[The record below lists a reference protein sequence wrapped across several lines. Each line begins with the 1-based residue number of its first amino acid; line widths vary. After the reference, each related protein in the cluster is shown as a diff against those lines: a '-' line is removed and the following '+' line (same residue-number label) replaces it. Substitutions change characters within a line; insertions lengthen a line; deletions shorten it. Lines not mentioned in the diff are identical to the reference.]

1 MTRTVGTRPGSVA
14 WIRDPA
20 VWPAV
25 PACVAVAAS
34 SITVLPLVGDDVDP
48 VRQPLSDHAT
58 QATGFV
64 LVGIAALAM
73 AAAAALLRSALGRGG
88 LPRARPVRVLLGVW
102 STALVLVAAF
112 PTNVPGTAP
121 DTSSLVH
128 RVAAAGVVA
137 VPPVIGW
144 LTAVRAR
151 AAERW
156 APAAPSIL
164 AWSRAAAVLGAAFLA
179 AHFPILT
186 GGAPYPVLGVLERVL
201 CVAVVA
207 LVLVLARAA
216 RLADGHRVPSPAT
229 AAEMAT

>member
-1 MTRTVGTRPGSVA
+1 MTRTVGTRPG
-14 WIRDPA
+14 RGPA

-34 SITVLPLVGDDVDP
+34 SITVLPLVGGDVDP

-58 QATGFV
+58 QAAGFV

-73 AAAAALLRSALGRGG
+73 ATAATLLGSALHRGG
-88 LPRARPVRVLLGVW
+88 LPRAHPVRLLLGVW
-102 STALVLVAAF
+102 SAALVLVAAF

-137 VPPVIGW
+137 VPPVVGW

-151 AAERW
+151 AAGRW
-156 APAAPSIL
+156 APAAPAIL
-164 AWSRAAAVLGAAFLA
+164 AWTRAVAVLGAAFLA
-179 AHFPILT
+179 AHLPILT
-186 GGAPYPVLGVLERVL
+186 GGTPYPVLGVFERIL

-216 RLADGHRVPSPAT
+216 RLADEQPVPNPAA